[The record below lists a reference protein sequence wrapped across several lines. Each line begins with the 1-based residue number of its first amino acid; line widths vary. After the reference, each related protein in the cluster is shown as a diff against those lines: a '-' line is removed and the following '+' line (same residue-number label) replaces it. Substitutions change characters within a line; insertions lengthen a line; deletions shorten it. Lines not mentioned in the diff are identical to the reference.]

1 VRCSL
6 LALSSYIDAELDIEP
21 AGELEAHLLACDRC
35 QTAMGHLREESQRIG
50 GLARVHVPD
59 GAVHELFSQIGLIEE
74 GDDLP
79 VAPEYHERPASLEA
93 PPWFGAERGK
103 ALPWAPRGR
112 YSSPPAG
119 EPRELIGGR
128 SPNIAVADPPELFLW
143 DEPADQVMTPPGS
156 TPPSAHPVP
165 DPEPEPELTPEPIPP
180 NASGSEVYAAP
191 QIEAAAA
198 APQPPE
204 VGFSPPQPPQVHPG
218 GTPTAFRRV
227 RDALAV
233 RLALWRGAGSHLD
246 SGVEIVSGAGA
257 PTWNQRAHP
266 KAWSDSPPVVVAPVP
281 PVMDRPAQ
289 PVVLPEREPELETHS
304 GDMGVPAQEAQR
316 DRAADPTLE
325 APVAAPD
332 TATPELADVLGEVAM
347 LAAPLGRVPAPAST
361 GPPAATA
368 PVDDATAIDEAPVVE
383 EAAPLIDSA
392 RAVDEAPEPMHM
404 PVMDEMPMS
413 IDTPVANDIS
423 AAEIAAM
430 DSPMSPDDFPE
441 EPAPSS
447 PGPIPGRH
455 VRRLKVQKP
464 DRRAWNPTQPVTG
477 RHVLPIGGPA
487 VAAADRDRRL
497 WVFAAVTAAVL
508 VLGLLIGKQ
517 VTQAPAPAASTHRPT
532 ATAPAV
538 ISPTSAP
545 LPIATPAPVVTG
557 PPAPAPQQLTGTK
570 NLGTGSSGFTVA
582 DVRYGMHPHDFRLV
596 FDLAFPNS
604 VTGSPTTTVGYFGP
618 TTLYVE
624 FTGVDGTAP
633 IKSMP
638 PGQVVVSVVPLPM
651 VRNTG
656 RVIFKITLS
665 HNAPFDAYYLS
676 GARLI
681 IDVT

>member
-1 VRCSL
+1 MRCSL
-6 LALSSYIDAELDIEP
+6 LALSSYIDAELDVEP

-50 GLARVHVPD
+50 GLARVHIPD

-112 YSSPPAG
+112 YDPPPGG
-119 EPRELIGGR
+119 EPRELIGAR
-128 SPNIAVADPPELFLW
+128 SSNIALADPPELFLW
-143 DEPADQVMTPPGS
+143 DEPTDQSVTPANS
-156 TPPSAHPVP
+156 TPQSAHLV
-165 DPEPEPELTPEPIPP
+165 PEPELAPEPMATTAPEP
-180 NASGSEVYAAP
+180 EVF
-191 QIEAAAA
+191 EAQRVRATAE
-198 APQPPE
+198 PQPPD
-204 VGFSPPQPPQVHPG
+204 VGFSPPQPPQLHPG
-218 GTPTAFRRV
+218 GTPTGFRRM
-227 RDALAV
+227 REALAV
-233 RLALWRGAGSHLD
+233 RLALWRGAGSRVD

-266 KAWSDSPPVVVAPVP
+266 KAWSDSPPVMVASAP
-281 PVMDRPAQ
+281 PAVDHPA
-289 PVVLPEREPELETHS
+289 PPLVEPT
-304 GDMGVPAQEAQR
+304 
-316 DRAADPTLE
+316 
-325 APVAAPD
+325 PVASPD

-347 LAAPLGRVPAPAST
+347 LAAPLGRTPAPSPASAGSSVST
-361 GPPAATA
+361 P
-368 PVDDATAIDEAPVVE
+368 PVDDAIAIDEAPVVD
-383 EAAPLIDSA
+383 AAPVVGEPPVPMEA
-392 RAVDEAPEPMHM
+392 PVVDE
-404 PVMDEMPMS
+404 
-413 IDTPVANDIS
+413 TPVA
-423 AAEIAAM
+423 AAAQIASM
-430 DSPMSPDDFPE
+430 DAPVLPDDFLEDPL
-441 EPAPSS
+441 PSS
-447 PGPIPGRH
+447 PAPIPGRH
-455 VRRLKVQKP
+455 VRRLRLQKP

-517 VTQAPAPAASTHRPT
+517 VTALRAPVASTHPPT

-538 ISPTSAP
+538 VPPTSAP

-604 VTGSPTTTVGYFGP
+604 VTGSPTTSVGYFGP

-633 IKSMP
+633 IKAMP

>member
-6 LALSSYIDAELDIEP
+6 LALSSYIDAELEVEP

-50 GLARVHVPD
+50 GLARVHIPD

-112 YSSPPAG
+112 YDSPPAG

-143 DEPADQVMTPPGS
+143 DEPADQIMTSADS
-156 TPPSAHPVP
+156 TPPSAHPAP
-165 DPEPEPELTPEPIPP
+165 DPEPEPELTPEPMPP
-180 NASGSEVYAAP
+180 KVSGPEVYVPP
-191 QIEAAAA
+191 QIEAAAS

-204 VGFSPPQPPQVHPG
+204 LGLSPPQPPQLHPG

-233 RLALWRGAGSHLD
+233 RLALWRGAGSNLD

-266 KAWSDSPPVVVAPVP
+266 KAWSDSPPVVVASAP

-289 PVVLPEREPELETHS
+289 
-304 GDMGVPAQEAQR
+304 R
-316 DRAADPTLE
+316 DLAAGPTLE
-325 APVAAPD
+325 APASAAD
-332 TATPELADVLGEVAM
+332 AATPELADVLGEVAM
-347 LAAPLGRVPAPAST
+347 LAAPLGRVPAPASS
-361 GPPAATA
+361 GSPPSTA

-383 EAAPLIDSA
+383 DAPVQAAPLVDAA
-392 RAVDEAPEPMHM
+392 RVVDEAPEPMQM
-404 PVMDEMPMS
+404 PVMDEIPMS
-413 IDTPVANDIS
+413 IGTPVANDIS
-423 AAEIAAM
+423 AAQIAAM
-430 DSPMSPDDFPE
+430 DSPVSPDDFPE

-447 PGPIPGRH
+447 PAPIPGRH
-455 VRRLKVQKP
+455 VRRLKLQKP
-464 DRRAWNPTQPVTG
+464 DRRAWNPAQPVTG

-497 WVFAAVTAAVL
+497 WVFAGVTAAVM

-517 VTQAPAPAASTHRPT
+517 VTQAPAPASSTHRPT

-538 ISPTSAP
+538 IPPTSAP

-582 DVRYGMHPHDFRLV
+582 DVRYGMHPNDFRLV
-596 FDLAFPNS
+596 FDLAFPSS
-604 VTGSPTTTVGYFGP
+604 VTGSPTTVVGYFGP